1 MTVEFGPYR
10 ATSSRESCLVFPPV
24 SSYLPS
30 SCDGTRRIDLLE
42 GPVTGRETRLDV
54 GHVELSVDEQKELVS
69 GEPTAIQEEPG
80 VAAWKREKRKVDQ
93 PVGRRNIQ
101 MWIWRIVSS
110 SRPSFI
116 FCLSRWLLRLLPRC
130 NGACGFCQ
138 FLVSPFLQPSPF
150 LRASTISIEKPPVSY
165 YSPAVC
171 HCERRTKRH
180 EADPCLTRPR
190 YSAISE

>member
-42 GPVTGRETRLDV
+42 GSVTGRETRLDV
-54 GHVELSVDEQKELVS
+54 GHVESSVDEQKELVS
-69 GEPTAIQEEPG
+69 GEPTAIEEEPG

-116 FCLSRWLLRLLPRC
+116 FCLSVVSSSLAPLQRCMRLLPDSRLSVPTTIPFSPRLYRFDRETT
-130 NGACGFCQ
+130 GFLL
-138 FLVSPFLQPSPF
+138 FP
-150 LRASTISIEKPPVSY
+150 
-165 YSPAVC
+165 
-171 HCERRTKRH
+171 RRV
-180 EADPCLTRPR
+180 PL
-190 YSAISE
+190 